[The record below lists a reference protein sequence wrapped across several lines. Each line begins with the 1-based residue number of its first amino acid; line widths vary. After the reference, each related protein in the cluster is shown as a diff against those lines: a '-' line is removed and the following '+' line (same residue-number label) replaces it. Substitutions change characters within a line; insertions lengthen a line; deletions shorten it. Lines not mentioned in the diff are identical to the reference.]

1 MLYLEACIE
10 KYYLRIVI
18 LLFILGWLYLYFIN
32 QRNIDKIN
40 DQVKDWYPF

>member
-40 DQVKDWYPF
+40 DKVKDWCPF